1 VRSKPA
7 VSEDYVKAVSAKQFG
22 LIRPLADKLFKT
34 FGITGTFGTIE
45 TSKLA

>member
-22 LIRPLADKLFKT
+22 ADPS
-34 FGITGTFGTIE
+34 FGGQNVLNDLNFLNE
-45 TSKLA
+45 LNSF